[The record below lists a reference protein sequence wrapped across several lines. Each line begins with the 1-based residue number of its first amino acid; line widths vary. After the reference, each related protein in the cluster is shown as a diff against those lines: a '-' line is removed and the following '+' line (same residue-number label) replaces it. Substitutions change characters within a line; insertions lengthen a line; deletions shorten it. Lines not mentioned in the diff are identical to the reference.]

1 MRHQTHYMICHGKS
15 CATVCDGG
23 NKAWNGAGKV
33 AIGFAHCEIIHAAA
47 GSSVAGLSAYIT
59 RDSRQDL
66 TTGEAF
72 SFGHKNAD
80 LIDTGV
86 ILPDGAAAR
95 LEDAGS
101 LWGTAMAAETTLD
114 RQTKEIRFKKGAQVA
129 KHIVLALPKECTDA
143 ERRDL
148 TTGFVRDE
156 FVRHGVA
163 AEWAIHAPDGENGN
177 WHAHVLVSTRRLEGE
192 RFGKKCQEINP
203 GFARGANGQRFV
215 SEDDRLTERWAETQ
229 TRFFKERGLA
239 VTVDPYGSKLSKQEH
254 LGPTWH
260 MADSRKV
267 ERQSVALAE
276 AEDKARHD
284 PAAVL
289 EAVTQRKATFT
300 LREVERALRKAGLA
314 GDDFGQARTAVLMHP
329 DLLPLARREDDGGLT
344 EIGRFTTRTVRDQER
359 QAMDA
364 AAHVAARRRRVPL
377 RALEHA
383 AGARTLDGE
392 QRAALEHACGPAGLA
407 LIEGRAG
414 AGKSYTMG
422 AIREAHEQGG
432 FRVIGLAPTNTVAQ
446 DLRAALG
453 AGIAQTSTV
462 HLALL
467 RQEKGREPAWDART
481 ALLVDEAAMLDARTM
496 GRLLARADQCGAKV
510 ILVGDDRQLA
520 SVERGGLFAEMRQRH
535 GAAEIRDIRRQA
547 EDWQRQASRDFS
559 EGRIGEGLAAYDQRG
574 FVRWTNRT
582 DEAKA
587 ALVADWAQAQRERP
601 EALRFI
607 YASTNREVDDLNR
620 RCRALRV
627 ARGEVAAGERFQTVR
642 GELAAAAGDRLQFYG
657 NDRKAGI
664 YNGMAGNIESAGRE
678 RISVRLD
685 GGETVSFNPA
695 KFDQWGHGYAGTVY
709 RGQGKTQPE
718 VLALYDN
725 PAGWNARA
733 AYVGMTR
740 HKAEVR
746 LYVGRDMAANREVL
760 ARQMSQADDVGA
772 SLRYEEMPAGAVR
785 PQIGASTP
793 AKAPDPWAS
802 LDLSGA
808 SAAVEQ
814 AVWAGV
820 SVSPV
825 DLSMQPEAAHVRSRA
840 AFEHSAGKVAGLKRG
855 KLVVPPAM
863 REEQK
868 RLYEAF
874 RGDLRGLARQE
885 PQTAWDVAN
894 AVEKAQPEAAK
905 GLTRDIAAGIAKDRG
920 AMQVLRQEAPAAA
933 QAIQRL
939 LQQHA
944 HDLSRGGFSL

>member
-1 MRHQTHYMICHGKS
+1 MVLGEHGLRKNVQT
-15 CATVCDGG
+15 
-23 NKAWNGAGKV
+23 GAHL

-47 GSSVAGLSAYIT
+47 GSSVVGLSAYIA

-66 TTGEAF
+66 ATGDSY

-86 ILPDGAAAR
+86 VLPDGADTR
-95 LEDAGS
+95 FSDSEL
-101 LWGTAMAAETTLD
+101 LWGAAMAAETTFD
-114 RQTKEIRFKKGAQVA
+114 RQSKEVRFKKGAQVA

-148 TTGFVRDE
+148 TVGFVGEE

-163 AEWAIHAPDGENGN
+163 AEWAIHAPDGDNGN
-177 WHAHVLVSTRRLEGE
+177 WHAHLLVSTRKLEGE

-203 GFARGANGQRFV
+203 SFARGGDGRRFV
-215 SEDDRLTERWAETQ
+215 SEDDRLTERWAEAQ
-229 TRFFKERGLA
+229 TRFFKERGLG
-239 VTVDPYGSKLSKQEH
+239 VTVDPYGSKLAKQEH

-260 MADSRKV
+260 MTDSRKAAS
-267 ERQSVALAE
+267 QSTALAQ
-276 AEDKARHD
+276 AEDKARRD

-314 GDDFGQARTAVLMHP
+314 GDDFEQARTAVLMHP
-329 DLLPLARREDDGGLT
+329 ELVPLARREDDGGLT
-344 EIGRFTTRTVRDQER
+344 EIDRFTTRAVRRQER
-359 QAMDA
+359 EAMETA
-364 AAHVAARRRRVPL
+364 GRVAARRRRVPM
-377 RALEHA
+377 RAVEAA
-383 AGARTLDGE
+383 AGGRTLDGE
-392 QRAALEHACGPAGLA
+392 QRAALDHACGPAGLA

-422 AIREAHEQGG
+422 AIREAHERGG
-432 FRVIGLAPTNTVAQ
+432 YRVIGLAPTNTVAQ
-446 DLRAALG
+446 DLRAASG
-453 AGIAQTSTV
+453 AGIAQTATV

-467 RQEKGREPAWDART
+467 RQEKGREPAWDDRT

-520 SVERGGLFAEMRQRH
+520 SVERGGLFAEMRERY

-559 EGRIGEGLAAYDQRG
+559 EGRIAEGLTAYDRRG
-574 FVRWTNRT
+574 FVRWEDRT
-582 DEAKA
+582 EDAKA

-601 EALRFI
+601 EAVRFI

-627 ARGEVAAGERFQTVR
+627 ARGEVEAGERFQTVR

-664 YNGMAGNIESAGRE
+664 YNGTVGTVVSAGRE
-678 RISVRLD
+678 RIAVRLD
-685 GGETVSFNPA
+685 GGEVVSFDPA
-695 KFDQWGHGYAGTVY
+695 KFDRWGHGYAGTVY
-709 RGQGKTQPE
+709 RGQGKTQLE

-746 LYVGRDMAANREVL
+746 LYVGRDMAANLEVL
-760 ARQMSQADDVGA
+760 ARRMSRADDVGA
-772 SLRYEEMPAGAVR
+772 SLRYEELPASAVKPR
-785 PQIGASTP
+785 IGASTV
-793 AKAPDPWAS
+793 AKAPDPWAA

-808 SAAVEQ
+808 SAAVERAVQ
-814 AVWAGV
+814 AGRK
-820 SVSPV
+820 
-825 DLSMQPEAAHVRSRA
+825 PEPAAAHEKSRA
-840 AFEHSAGKVAGLKRG
+840 AFERCLRDIAALTEDGLVA
-855 KLVVPPAM
+855 PPSM
-863 REEQK
+863 VEDRK

-874 RGDLRGLARQE
+874 RSDLKALSGRQ
-885 PQTAWDVAN
+885 PQTAWGVAVE
-894 AVEKAQPEAAK
+894 VEKAQPEAAK
-905 GLTRDIAAGIAKDRG
+905 GLRRDIAAGIAKDKG
-920 AMQVLRQEAPAAA
+920 AMLSLKREAPDAA
-933 QAIQRL
+933 QAIEKMMQR
-939 LQQHA
+939 QQGVR
-944 HDLSRGGFSL
+944 LGRGGFSW